1 MKDEIRCALCELMGK
16 ERISVDKLD
25 LLCYARDLA
34 SSMPDE
40 LLKGYGMLG
49 PDVIVSPR
57 DIQGVSDVL
66 KFAYEH
72 DIPITPRGAG
82 STALGGVLPM
92 EGGIVLDLCGINR
105 IEELNEE
112 DEYVRVGTGAVWKRL
127 VDYLERRGFQPGANP
142 SSGPSATIG
151 GYIAAGGGA
160 GIGVSKYGVVGDQI
174 LSMKV
179 VLADGRIVETGPRD
193 SWVFAGSEGTLGVI
207 CEVTLKIF
215 PQRERR
221 HFLFGFDTLFAGV
234 EALGKLAR
242 LKPYQLSFLDEGMV
256 RFLNLSGAHFARKAM
271 TIGVMIDGAAAEVEA
286 NQEKVL
292 EICASGYRYPERDA
306 EEEWKHRYKVGL
318 MFKSLGPSLF
328 VQEIRVPIRS
338 LQAVLEELAEMLEQE
353 SWGVESLASDSETV
367 ALVISML
374 GDERKSV
381 EYLNKFSLVNKIA
394 DLAFRHDGCVFG
406 IGLHN
411 SGHMPKLH
419 GNGLEIM
426 RKIRRTLDPKNI
438 LNPSKTTQIRLPA
451 FMTNLSMKMMGIAPY
466 LVRFGLETGK
476 YMPQKLMRFG
486 LKVVGANLR

>member
-1 MKDEIRCALCELMGK
+1 MNDETRCALCELVGK
-16 ERISVDKLD
+16 ERMSVDKVD

-49 PDVIVSPR
+49 PDVVVAPR
-57 DIQGVSDVL
+57 DVQGVSDVV
-66 KFAYEH
+66 KFAHDH
-72 DIPITPRGAG
+72 DIPVTPRGAA

-92 EGGIVLDLCGINR
+92 EGGIVLDLCGINK

-112 DEYVRVGTGAVWKRL
+112 DEYVRVGTGVEWKRL
-127 VDYLERRGFQPGANP
+127 VDHLERRRFQPGANP

-151 GYIAAGGGA
+151 GYIGAGGGA

-193 SWVFAGSEGTLGVI
+193 SWVFVGSEGTLGVI
-207 CEVTLKIF
+207 CEITLKVY
-215 PQRERR
+215 PMAERR

-234 EALGKLAR
+234 DALGKLAK
-242 LKPYQLSFLDEGMV
+242 LKPYQLSFLDEGMA
-256 RFLNLSGAHFARKAM
+256 RFLNLSGAHLKGKAM
-271 TIGVMIDGAAAEVEA
+271 TIGVMIDGTEAEVETQ
-286 NQEKVL
+286 QEKLL
-292 EICASGYRYPERDA
+292 EICASGYRYPDREA
-306 EEEWKHRYKVGL
+306 EEEWEHRYKVGL

-338 LQAVLEELAEMLEQE
+338 LQGILEELAEMLEDE
-353 SWGVESLASDSETV
+353 VWGVESLASDSDTV

-381 EYLNKFSLVNKIA
+381 EYLKKFSLVNTIA
-394 DLAFRHDGCVFG
+394 DLAFRYDGCVFG

-419 GNGLEIM
+419 GNGLEVM
-426 RKIRRTLDPKNI
+426 RKIRRKLDSKNI

-451 FMTNLSMKMMGIAPY
+451 FMTNTAMKMMGIAPY

-486 LKVVGANLR
+486 LRVVGANLR